1 MGIYSSIV
9 NEVIGTISSKF
20 IFLRKDFECK
30 KCKSNQ
36 KQLTKQK
43 EAKKTKQKRQQV
55 FACTKIAK
63 RVKVVCFGFWCF
75 FMLKIFL
82 LKTSNTILPKY
93 TPINHTHLC
102 SSFFNKQPLTLIIFS
117 LVQVPFYVLR
127 RLL

>member
-30 KCKSNQ
+30 KRKSNQ

-43 EAKKTKQKRQQV
+43 QAKKTKQKRQQV

-82 LKTSNTILPKY
+82 QKKPQIQYYQSIPLSTTRTYVHHFLI
-93 TPINHTHLC
+93 
-102 SSFFNKQPLTLIIFS
+102 SSP
-117 LVQVPFYVLR
+117 
-127 RLL
+127 

>member
-30 KCKSNQ
+30 KRKSNK

-43 EAKKTKQKRQQV
+43 QAKKTKQKRQQV

-82 LKTSNTILPKY
+82 QKNLKYNTTKVYPY
-93 TPINHTHLC
+93 
-102 SSFFNKQPLTLIIFS
+102 QPHALMFIIF
-117 LVQVPFYVLR
+117 
-127 RLL
+127 